1 MNKRTLKIIRLM
13 YNYSSTYISGEFI
26 GKSLSVSPRTV
37 RNDLKELNESE
48 KEFGFYI
55 FSKRSVGYKLIIKNK
70 EKFNLFLND
79 QYLKDELLNF
89 NNQDSRVRYIFSQLL
104 VLDNYVKI
112 DDLSERMFVS
122 DTTIKKDLKMI
133 REQLEKHDLDLITS
147 PYHGLKIDGHEFQ
160 KRYAIAEFL
169 LDPLSMDEL
178 FDSEEI
184 NVLKNKIIGIINRF
198 NITIPDVKLENLV
211 VHIYIAL
218 FRVEHK
224 LIIKDEGNIFNGY
237 TKTSEDVNQFFKQ
250 LVGMIECNFNI
261 QLPTKEKQ
269 YIWAHILTS
278 GLISENANIHEN
290 KELNMLIG
298 HILRRIKQV
307 FHLDLTDEEELRN
320 NLSLH
325 LSTSITR
332 YKYKMN
338 IRNPLLAEIK
348 KNYPFSFDIA
358 LVGSKVIEEVYKIR
372 ISESEIGYLALHFEL
387 ALKKPNNL
395 DNKIN
400 TTIVCASG
408 LASSQLIKYKLI
420 ENFSNEITTTNSLQL
435 YELSEHKLQGTD
447 LIISTIPLEKDFSV
461 PVIYVNTI
469 LTDVDILNLKKF
481 IDNYNVGQKEKLI
494 ELFAIKSN
502 VESKDELLSEIE
514 SDLKALHYIKSDFF
528 EKVNEREEVATT
540 AYGNLIAVPHPV
552 TPSAKQSFI
561 YIVKLDKPIQWGD
574 KDVQLVFCLG
584 LKSQTTVDMEPIFKR
599 ISHIINDFS
608 LVVELL
614 NQSNEKDLKETYF
627 DIY

>member
-1 MNKRTLKIIRLM
+1 
-13 YNYSSTYISGEFI
+13 
-26 GKSLSVSPRTV
+26 
-37 RNDLKELNESE
+37 
-48 KEFGFYI
+48 
-55 FSKRSVGYKLIIKNK
+55 
-70 EKFNLFLND
+70 
-79 QYLKDELLNF
+79 
-89 NNQDSRVRYIFSQLL
+89 
-104 VLDNYVKI
+104 
-112 DDLSERMFVS
+112 
-122 DTTIKKDLKMI
+122 
-133 REQLEKHDLDLITS
+133 
-147 PYHGLKIDGHEFQ
+147 
-160 KRYAIAEFL
+160 
-169 LDPLSMDEL
+169 
-178 FDSEEI
+178 
-184 NVLKNKIIGIINRF
+184 
-198 NITIPDVKLENLV
+198 
-211 VHIYIAL
+211 
-218 FRVEHK
+218 
-224 LIIKDEGNIFNGY
+224 
-237 TKTSEDVNQFFKQ
+237 
-250 LVGMIECNFNI
+250 
-261 QLPTKEKQ
+261 
-269 YIWAHILTS
+269 
-278 GLISENANIHEN
+278 
-290 KELNMLIG
+290 MLIE

-561 YIVKLDKPIQWGD
+561 YIVKLDKPIQWRD

-608 LVVELL
+608 SVVELL

>member
-1 MNKRTLKIIRLM
+1 M

-55 FSKRSVGYKLIIKNK
+55 FSKKSVGYKLIIKNK

-133 REQLEKHDLDLITS
+133 REQLEKHDLNLITS

-211 VHIYIAL
+211 VHIYIYIAL

-250 LVGMIECNFNI
+250 LVEMIECNFNI

-278 GLISENANIHEN
+278 GLTSENANIHEN
-290 KELNMLIG
+290 KELNMLIE

>member
-1 MNKRTLKIIRLM
+1 M
-13 YNYSSTYISGEFI
+13 FI
-26 GKSLSVSPRTV
+26 
-37 RNDLKELNESE
+37 
-48 KEFGFYI
+48 Y
-55 FSKRSVGYKLIIKNK
+55 
-70 EKFNLFLND
+70 
-79 QYLKDELLNF
+79 
-89 NNQDSRVRYIFSQLL
+89 
-104 VLDNYVKI
+104 
-112 DDLSERMFVS
+112 
-122 DTTIKKDLKMI
+122 
-133 REQLEKHDLDLITS
+133 
-147 PYHGLKIDGHEFQ
+147 
-160 KRYAIAEFL
+160 
-169 LDPLSMDEL
+169 
-178 FDSEEI
+178 
-184 NVLKNKIIGIINRF
+184 
-198 NITIPDVKLENLV
+198 
-211 VHIYIAL
+211 IYIAL

-250 LVGMIECNFNI
+250 LVEMIECNFNI

-290 KELNMLIG
+290 KELNMLIE

-447 LIISTIPLEKDFSV
+447 LIISTIPMEKDFSV

>member
-1 MNKRTLKIIRLM
+1 
-13 YNYSSTYISGEFI
+13 
-26 GKSLSVSPRTV
+26 
-37 RNDLKELNESE
+37 
-48 KEFGFYI
+48 
-55 FSKRSVGYKLIIKNK
+55 
-70 EKFNLFLND
+70 
-79 QYLKDELLNF
+79 
-89 NNQDSRVRYIFSQLL
+89 VRYIFSQLL

-133 REQLEKHDLDLITS
+133 REQLEKHDLNLITS

-211 VHIYIAL
+211 VHIYIYIYIAL

-250 LVGMIECNFNI
+250 LVEMIECNFNI

-278 GLISENANIHEN
+278 GLTSENANIHEN
-290 KELNMLIG
+290 KELNMLIE

>member
-1 MNKRTLKIIRLM
+1 M
-13 YNYSSTYISGEFI
+13 
-26 GKSLSVSPRTV
+26 
-37 RNDLKELNESE
+37 
-48 KEFGFYI
+48 
-55 FSKRSVGYKLIIKNK
+55 
-70 EKFNLFLND
+70 
-79 QYLKDELLNF
+79 
-89 NNQDSRVRYIFSQLL
+89 
-104 VLDNYVKI
+104 
-112 DDLSERMFVS
+112 
-122 DTTIKKDLKMI
+122 
-133 REQLEKHDLDLITS
+133 
-147 PYHGLKIDGHEFQ
+147 
-160 KRYAIAEFL
+160 
-169 LDPLSMDEL
+169 
-178 FDSEEI
+178 
-184 NVLKNKIIGIINRF
+184 
-198 NITIPDVKLENLV
+198 
-211 VHIYIAL
+211 
-218 FRVEHK
+218 
-224 LIIKDEGNIFNGY
+224 
-237 TKTSEDVNQFFKQ
+237 
-250 LVGMIECNFNI
+250 
-261 QLPTKEKQ
+261 
-269 YIWAHILTS
+269 
-278 GLISENANIHEN
+278 
-290 KELNMLIG
+290 
-298 HILRRIKQV
+298 
-307 FHLDLTDEEELRN
+307 
-320 NLSLH
+320 
-325 LSTSITR
+325 
-332 YKYKMN
+332 
-338 IRNPLLAEIK
+338 
-348 KNYPFSFDIA
+348 
-358 LVGSKVIEEVYKIR
+358 
-372 ISESEIGYLALHFEL
+372 HFEL